1 MGKHQTMKKLIFVL
15 VAVFLFASGIEAK
28 SGNGSN
34 DYNSKIY
41 WKAKLTFTEANYKE
55 SLLLFTYLLDQN
67 PDDTELNAYV
77 GLCYK
82 YLYKE
87 KVANFYL
94 EKVKSDHSMFIR
106 LILEDM
112 RSSRNSAFQ

>member
-1 MGKHQTMKKLIFVL
+1 MKKLIFVL
-15 VAVFLFASGIEAK
+15 ATAFLFATGVEAK
-28 SGNGSN
+28 PGNGSSFN
-34 DYNSKIY
+34 DYNSKVY
-41 WKAKLTFTEANYKE
+41 WKAKSTFTEANYKE
-55 SLLLFTYLLDQN
+55 SLLLFSYLLDQN

-82 YLYKE
+82 YLCKE

-112 RSSRNSAFQ
+112 RSSRNSMLQ